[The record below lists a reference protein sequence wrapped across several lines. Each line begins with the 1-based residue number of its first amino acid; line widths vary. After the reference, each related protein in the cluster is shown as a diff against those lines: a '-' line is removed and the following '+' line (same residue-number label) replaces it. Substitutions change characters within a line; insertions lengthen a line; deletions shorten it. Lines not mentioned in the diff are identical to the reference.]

1 MSAGR
6 SVAVTGK
13 GEGMKAIKLQ
23 LLGVLLLTQLA
34 GCLGNNGTTATA
46 SNSARISY
54 DGTTAAAT
62 LTQTNSATLLAD
74 AYQGGQASSALGSSA
89 GLVDQKLPF
98 RRPRTMLL
106 SQALESAVQ
115 QAIQNGTFTP
125 GNAAAVT
132 DVTNQLAGNCGGQL
146 SYSGTVNSETREFY
160 LSLTFDNYCTDSTTI
175 NGGATASGQTTNN
188 SNIDTA
194 FQTATN
200 PYGLDMYN
208 NTSLA
213 PNPYSVSF
221 TELSITTTGR
231 SFSANGYALITKT
244 DELDQDENPD
254 TDAANEPINP
264 NNTPD
269 ADNSPNDST
278 YPDDQAQV
286 DVGGVTTVKLDCVL
300 RDDATQAAYK
310 LQNYVIALT
319 NGSGYVDAAIS
330 GRYYD
335 PVQGYIDIST
345 LTALRIT
352 GSDYW
357 PSSGVLQ
364 AAGNND
370 AASFTA
376 LSNTTYQLD
385 IDSNAD
391 GTPDITTTGA
401 WSDL

>member
-1 MSAGR
+1 
-6 SVAVTGK
+6 
-13 GEGMKAIKLQ
+13 MKAIKLQ
-23 LLGVLLLTQLA
+23 LLGALLLTQLA
-34 GCLGNNGTTATA
+34 GCLGNNSSTATT

-54 DGTTAAAT
+54 DGSTAAAT

-74 AYQGGQASSALGSSA
+74 AYQGGQSGAALGSTAALTAPSPLA
-89 GLVDQKLPF
+89 Q
-98 RRPRTMLL
+98 RPKTLL
-106 SQALESAVQ
+106 LTQALENAVQ
-115 QAIQNGTFTP
+115 RALQNGPLTP
-125 GNAAAVT
+125 GVAAAVT
-132 DVTNQLAGNCGGQL
+132 DATNQLAGNCGGQL

-160 LSLTFDNYCTDSTTI
+160 LSLTFDNYCADSTTI
-175 NGGATASGQTTNN
+175 NGGATASGQTDTNAFN
-188 SNIDTA
+188 QDT
-194 FQTATN
+194 
-200 PYGLDMYN
+200 YN
-208 NTSLA
+208 DKNLA
-213 PNPYSVSF
+213 PNPYSISF
-221 TELSITTTGR
+221 DALTINSLGS
-231 SFSANGYALITKT
+231 SFSGSGYALITKA
-244 DELDQDENPD
+244 DEADLDESPD
-254 TDAANEPINP
+254 LNAANEPINP

-269 ADNSPNDST
+269 AD
-278 YPDDQAQV
+278 DDPAGDEQP

-345 LTALRIT
+345 PTALRIT

-364 AAGNND
+364 AVGNND

>member
-34 GCLGNNGTTATA
+34 GCLGNNGTTATT

-160 LSLTFDNYCTDSTTI
+160 LSLTFDNYCADSTTI

-188 SNIDTA
+188 ANIDTA

-269 ADNSPNDST
+269 ADDDPANDEQ
-278 YPDDQAQV
+278 P

-319 NGSGYVDAAIS
+319 DGSGYVDAAIS
-330 GRYYD
+330 GRYFD
-335 PVQGYIDIST
+335 PAQGYIDIST
-345 LTALRIT
+345 PTPLRINGT
-352 GSDYW
+352 DYW
-357 PSSGVLQ
+357 PTSGVFH

-385 IDSNAD
+385 IDSNND
-391 GTPDITTTGA
+391 GTPDVTTTGA

>member
-1 MSAGR
+1 
-6 SVAVTGK
+6 
-13 GEGMKAIKLQ
+13 MKAIKLQ
-23 LLGVLLLTQLA
+23 LLGILLLTQLA
-34 GCLGNNGTTATA
+34 GCLGNYSTTAAT

-54 DGTTAAAT
+54 DGATAAAT
-62 LTQTNSATLLAD
+62 LTQTNSATLLAG
-74 AYQGGQASSALGSSA
+74 AYQGGQAGTAFGSAAALNTPSPA
-89 GLVDQKLPF
+89 AQ
-98 RRPRTMLL
+98 RPRTLL
-106 SQALESAVQ
+106 LAQALDNAAQ
-115 QAIQNGTFTP
+115 QALQNGVLTP
-125 GNAAAVT
+125 GAAAAIT
-132 DVTNQLAGNCGGQL
+132 DVTDQLTGNCGGQL

-160 LSLTFDNYCTDSTTI
+160 LSLTFDNYCDDATTI
-175 NGGATASGQTTNN
+175 NGSATASGQTDTN
-188 SNIDTA
+188 A
-194 FQTATN
+194 FNQ
-200 PYGLDMYN
+200 DMYN
-208 NTSLA
+208 DKGLA
-213 PNPYSVSF
+213 PNPYSISF
-221 TELSITTTGR
+221 DALTISSLGS
-231 SFSANGYALITKT
+231 SFSASGYALITKV
-244 DELDQDENPD
+244 DEPDLDESPD
-254 TDAANEPINP
+254 LNAANEPINP

-269 ADNSPNDST
+269 ADNSPSDST

-330 GRYYD
+330 GRYFD

-345 LTALRIT
+345 PTALRIT
-352 GSDYW
+352 GNDYW

-391 GTPDITTTGA
+391 GTPDFTTTGA
-401 WSDL
+401 WSNL

>member
-1 MSAGR
+1 
-6 SVAVTGK
+6 
-13 GEGMKAIKLQ
+13 MKAIKLQ
-23 LLGVLLLTQLA
+23 LLGILLLTLLA
-34 GCLGNNGTTATA
+34 GCLGNNSTTATT

-54 DGTTAAAT
+54 DGATAVAT
-62 LTQTNSATLLAD
+62 LSQSNSATLLAE
-74 AYQGGQASSALGSSA
+74 AYQGGQAGSALGSSA
-89 GLVDQKLPF
+89 GLADQNLPSQH
-98 RRPRTMLL
+98 PRTILL

-132 DVTNQLAGNCGGQL
+132 DVTNQLAGNCGGEL
-146 SYSGTVNSETREFY
+146 SYSGNVNSETREFY
-160 LSLTFDNYCTDSTTI
+160 LSLTFDNYCADSTTI
-175 NGGATASGQTTNN
+175 NGSATASGQTTNN
-188 SNIDTA
+188 ANIDTA
-194 FQTATN
+194 YQTATN

-221 TELSITTTGR
+221 TELSITTAGR

-254 TDAANEPINP
+254 MDAANEPINP

-269 ADNSPNDST
+269 TDDDPANDEQ
-278 YPDDQAQV
+278 P
-286 DVGGVTTVKLDCVL
+286 DVGDVTTVTLDFVL

-345 LTALRIT
+345 PTPLRISGT
-352 GSDYW
+352 DYW

-364 AAGNND
+364 ATGDND

-376 LSNTTYQLD
+376 LSSTTYQLD
-385 IDSNAD
+385 IDSNND
-391 GTPDITTTGA
+391 GTPDVTTTGT
-401 WSDL
+401 WSNP